1 MWATDLTTHK
11 SGYHTITHV
20 SMRMAN
26 DLVQLLTDS
35 REKIETTPASLFWV
49 NTKGWVEARSLFPGE
64 QLLQRDG
71 TFAHVFNVIPVHA
84 PETKVYSFEVEDLHT
99 FYVGEKGILVR
110 NVIPKPADN

>member
-11 SGYHTITHV
+11 SGYHAITHV
-20 SMRMAN
+20 SLRMAN
-26 DLVQLLTDS
+26 DLIQLLTDS

-71 TFAHVFNVIPVHA
+71 TFVHVFNVIPIHA
-84 PETKVYSFEVEDLHT
+84 PETKVYSFEVEDFHT
-99 FYVGEKGILVR
+99 YYVGKNGLLVH
-110 NVIPKPADN
+110 NAMPKLTTD